1 MLDKVIEIL
10 SDFTTIDKDK
20 ITENSELIADLGL
33 NSLDVVNL
41 VVAFEDEFDIEIP
54 DTKIKDL
61 ITVVDIVKFLV
72 ATHRN
77 F

>member
-61 ITVVDIVKFLV
+61 ITVADIVQILDNNKV
-72 ATHRN
+72 W
-77 F
+77 